1 MIRMSLAEAAEVMQG
16 QLALPGQEPPVSSPA
31 AVAASAT
38 HIAAAATT
46 AAAPPATESIDPAAP
61 TATAFAG
68 VSTDSRSVVPGQ
80 LFFALEGERFDGHE
94 FLQQA
99 AQSGAAALVVRADHA
114 GAKTFADRTNHAVPI
129 IYVAQPLTALQ
140 QIARHW
146 RLTLS
151 TKVIGV
157 TGSNGKTT
165 VKEMLAS
172 ILATA
177 GPTFATRGNLN
188 NHIGVPLMLCEV
200 DPQHAFA
207 VIEMGTSG
215 PGEIAMLTRM
225 ACPDV
230 TLVNN
235 CGAAHLERLG
245 SVAGVAREKSAIH
258 EGLRADGA
266 AVINLDDAF
275 AEVCRAAAG
284 THKKLGFSAQGESDA
299 DVRALACTPTND
311 GLGTRLTFSIGGYEA
326 TTTLPLPG
334 AHNVANALA
343 AAACATAA
351 GLSPE
356 QIAEGLGAT
365 VPTAG
370 RLEVLRGHA
379 GSRVIHDAYNAN
391 PDSLRAG
398 LETLRTL
405 PGEHWLVLGDMREL
419 GPGEAEAHRAA
430 GTLAETAGIARLFT
444 FGELAKLACAA
455 FSGPCESF
463 TEHAALTEH
472 LRAMLGPDIVL
483 LVKGSR
489 SNRLERV
496 VAPLTCEAERP

>member
-1 MIRMSLAEAAEVMQG
+1 MIRMSLADAAEVMQG
-16 QLALPGQEPPVSSPA
+16 QLALPAQKE
-31 AVAASAT
+31 
-38 HIAAAATT
+38 AATT
-46 AAAPPATESIDPAAP
+46 AAPNASAP
-61 TATAFAG
+61 TFDTFAG

-80 LFFALEGERFDGHE
+80 LFFALEGARFDGHE

-99 AQSGAAALVVRADHA
+99 AQSGASALVVREDHA
-114 GAKTFADRTNHAVPI
+114 AAKTFADVTNHAVPL

-140 QIARHW
+140 QLARHW
-146 RLTLS
+146 RCTLP

-165 VKEMLAS
+165 VKEMLAA
-172 ILATA
+172 ILAKA

-188 NHIGVPLMLCEV
+188 NHIGVPLMLCEI

-215 PGEIAMLTRM
+215 PGEIAMLTQI

-258 EGLRADGA
+258 AGLRAEGT

-275 AEVCRAAAG
+275 AEVCRTAAG
-284 THKKLGFSAQGESDA
+284 KHKTLGFSAQAVTDADAKADA
-299 DVRALACTPTND
+299 DVFVLACTPTND
-311 GLGTRLTFSIGGYEA
+311 GLGSRLTFSVNGCEA

-334 AHNVANALA
+334 AHNIANALA

-351 GLSPE
+351 GLSPA
-356 QIAEGLGAT
+356 QIADGLAET
-365 VPTAG
+365 VPSGG
-370 RLEVLRGHA
+370 RLEVLRGPA

-398 LETLRTL
+398 LAALRAL

-419 GPGEAEAHRAA
+419 GPGEVEAHRAA
-430 GTLAETAGIARLFT
+430 GTLAATAGIARLFT
-444 FGELAKLACAA
+444 FGVLANLACAT
-455 FSGPCESF
+455 FSGPTESF
-463 TEHAALTEH
+463 SEHEALTER
-472 LRAMLGPDIVL
+472 LRSVLGPDVVL

-496 VAPLTCEAERP
+496 VVPLTSEEIRR